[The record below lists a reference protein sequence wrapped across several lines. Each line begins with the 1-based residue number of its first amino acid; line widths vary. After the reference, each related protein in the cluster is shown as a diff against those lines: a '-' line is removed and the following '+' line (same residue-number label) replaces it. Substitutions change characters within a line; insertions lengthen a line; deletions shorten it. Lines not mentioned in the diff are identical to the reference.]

1 LGGGEVAAA
10 IEKFVADARIF
21 LGPQSVP
28 LTGVP
33 AGHDN
38 ECVERVT
45 FLGDAGLGLEL
56 GQNAWIAR
64 VNDRWN
70 SSVARTPFPQSHT

>member
-33 AGHDN
+33 VGYDD

-45 FLGDAGLGLEL
+45 LLARAGLGLEL

-70 SSVARTPFPQSHT
+70 SSVARTPFPQSHA

>member
-28 LTGVP
+28 LTGVLV
-33 AGHDN
+33 GYD
-38 ECVERVT
+38 
-45 FLGDAGLGLEL
+45 D
-56 GQNAWIAR
+56 
-64 VNDRWN
+64 
-70 SSVARTPFPQSHT
+70 

>member
-45 FLGDAGLGLEL
+45 LLARAGLGLEL

-64 VNDRWN
+64 
-70 SSVARTPFPQSHT
+70 

>member
-10 IEKFVADARIF
+10 KENFVADDRI
-21 LGPQSVP
+21 LPEPQWVLPINVP
-28 LTGVP
+28 V
-33 AGHDN
+33 GHDD

-45 FLGDAGLGLEL
+45 LLACVGLGLEL

-70 SSVARTPFPQSHT
+70 SSVARTPFPQSHA